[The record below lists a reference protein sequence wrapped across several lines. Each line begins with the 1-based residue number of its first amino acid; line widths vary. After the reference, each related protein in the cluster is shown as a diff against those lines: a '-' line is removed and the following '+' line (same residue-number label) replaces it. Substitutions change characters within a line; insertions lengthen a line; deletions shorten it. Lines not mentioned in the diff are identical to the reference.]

1 MTGWTKSSLKPRAG
15 LAGGNA
21 VAWKQCLS
29 GAKHHG
35 SATLPSCVPASG
47 HIHFF
52 LPFWYYSHL
61 KWVSPS
67 AILNHPSGF
76 ISNTNYAIKPFLN
89 AFLASWL
96 SSSLNPYHL
105 LFACLTLCCSTP
117 KSPLQL
123 RGCPVHKFLPS
134 DIEGKEPWTQNTGSE
149 NIMLRLQTCYIRKPF
164 QKYLI
169 V

>member
-1 MTGWTKSSLKPRAG
+1 MLWHESNVCRE
-15 LAGGNA
+15 
-21 VAWKQCLS
+21 LS
-29 GAKHHG
+29 TMDQP
-35 SATLPSCVPASG
+35 TLPSCVPASG